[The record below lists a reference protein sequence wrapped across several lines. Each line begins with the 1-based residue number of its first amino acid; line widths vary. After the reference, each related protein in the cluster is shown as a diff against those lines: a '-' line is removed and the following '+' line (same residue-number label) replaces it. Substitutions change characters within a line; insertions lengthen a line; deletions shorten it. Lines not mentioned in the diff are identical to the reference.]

1 MKDISSSMKQKKK
14 IQPLK
19 TNYVKKTL
27 KKKSKKEVNNIDLS
41 EKKLESDENVASSEI
56 RLNGN
61 NIPSSMTYLP
71 DFCENNSLS
80 DFFKYTCYISP
91 LSTLLK
97 NLLRF
102 I

>member
-1 MKDISSSMKQKKK
+1 MKDFSNSMKQKKK

-61 NIPSSMTYLP
+61 NIPSPSMTYLP

-80 DFFKYTCYISP
+80 DFLNIPVISHP
-91 LSTLLK
+91 YQPY
-97 NLLRF
+97 
-102 I
+102 

>member
-1 MKDISSSMKQKKK
+1 M
-14 IQPLK
+14 
-19 TNYVKKTL
+19 KKTL

-61 NIPSSMTYLP
+61 NIPSPSMTYLP

-91 LSTLLK
+91 LSTLLI
-97 NLLRF
+97 NLLKF
-102 I
+102 IYCVLFTPLH

>member
-1 MKDISSSMKQKKK
+1 MKDFSNSMKQKKK

-61 NIPSSMTYLP
+61 NMPSPSVTYLP
-71 DFCENNSLS
+71 DFCESNYLS
-80 DFFKYTCYISP
+80 DLLNRHF
-91 LSTLLK
+91 LSHPYQPY
-97 NLLRF
+97 
-102 I
+102 